1 MNEILKD
8 IEDLQT
14 IAHGVRNGVSK
25 NLTLDLIEKMI
36 EIKQVDISI
45 FETQME
51 MEFLQHGINRS

>member
-8 IEDLQT
+8 IKDLEC
-14 IAHGVRNGVSK
+14 IAHGVRNEVSK
-25 NLTLDLIEKMI
+25 NLTLSLIEKMI

-51 MEFLQHGINRS
+51 MEFLKDGINRS

>member
-1 MNEILKD
+1 MNELLKD
-8 IEDLQT
+8 IEDLET
-14 IAHGVRNGVSK
+14 IAHGVRHGVSK

-51 MEFLQHGINRS
+51 MEFMKDGINRS

>member
-1 MNEILKD
+1 MNELLKD
-8 IEDLQT
+8 IEDLEC
-14 IAHGVRNGVSK
+14 IALGVRNNVSK

-51 MEFLQHGINRS
+51 MEFFKDGINRS

>member
-51 MEFLQHGINRS
+51 MEFLQHGIDCS

>member
-1 MNEILKD
+1 MNELLKD
-8 IEDLQT
+8 IEDLET

-51 MEFLQHGINRS
+51 MEFLQHGIDGS

>member
-1 MNEILKD
+1 MNELLKD
-8 IEDLQT
+8 IEDLEC

-51 MEFLQHGINRS
+51 MEFFKDGINRS

>member
-8 IEDLQT
+8 IEDLET

-36 EIKQVDISI
+36 ELKQLDISI

-51 MEFLQHGINRS
+51 MEFINDGIIRS

>member
-1 MNEILKD
+1 MNELLKD
-8 IEDLQT
+8 IEDLET

-36 EIKQVDISI
+36 ELKQLDISI

-51 MEFLQHGINRS
+51 MEFLQHGIDRS

>member
-51 MEFLQHGINRS
+51 MEFLQHGIDRS

>member
-1 MNEILKD
+1 MNELLLD
-8 IEDLQT
+8 IENLET

-51 MEFLQHGINRS
+51 LEFMNDGINRS

>member
-1 MNEILKD
+1 MNDILKD
-8 IEDLQT
+8 IEDLET

-36 EIKQVDISI
+36 ELKQLDISI

-51 MEFLQHGINRS
+51 MEFINDGIIRS

>member
-1 MNEILKD
+1 MNELLKD
-8 IEDLQT
+8 IEDLET
-14 IAHGVRNGVSK
+14 IAYGVRNGVSK

-51 MEFLQHGINRS
+51 MEFFKDGINRS

>member
-8 IEDLQT
+8 IEDLET

-36 EIKQVDISI
+36 QLKQLDISI

-51 MEFLQHGINRS
+51 MEFINDGIIRS

>member
-1 MNEILKD
+1 MNELLKD
-8 IEDLQT
+8 IEDLET

-36 EIKQVDISI
+36 ELKQLDISI

-51 MEFLQHGINRS
+51 MEFINDGIIRS

>member
-1 MNEILKD
+1 MNELLKD
-8 IEDLQT
+8 IEDLET

-51 MEFLQHGINRS
+51 MEFLQHGIDRS

>member
-1 MNEILKD
+1 MNDILKD
-8 IEDLQT
+8 IEDLET

-36 EIKQVDISI
+36 ELKQLDISI

-51 MEFLQHGINRS
+51 MEFINDGIIRA

>member
-1 MNEILKD
+1 MNELLKD
-8 IEDLQT
+8 IEDLEC

-25 NLTLDLIEKMI
+25 NLTLSLIEKMI

-51 MEFLQHGINRS
+51 LEFMNDGINRS

>member
-1 MNEILKD
+1 MNELLLD
-8 IEDLQT
+8 IENLET

-45 FETQME
+45 FETQLE
-51 MEFLQHGINRS
+51 MEFMNDGINRS